1 MDVLGQYLTT
11 LWSLLCQRLQTSATP
26 KYTRYFLIFLALF
39 IDKHGV
45 STVTTSLDSV
55 QSGLFGMLLQQVLMP
70 NFASV
75 TGDVEHKLCAVALTK
90 ILCDCPAILSDKN
103 TWTKLLAL
111 LVTYIEGNAGEG
123 AGGDDGDDEE
133 RALAGYSAAFA
144 QLHHAQRKETD
155 PLPDVRD
162 VRHFLA
168 TSLSAM
174 SHTHPVGAVIAQGLD
189 SQSQNALKS
198 YLTAAGNLPLN

>member
-123 AGGDDGDDEE
+123 AGGTTGSMRSARS
-133 RALAGYSAAFA
+133 RATRPPLRSCTTRSARRRTLCRTCGTCGTFWPP
-144 QLHHAQRKETD
+144 R
-155 PLPDVRD
+155 
-162 VRHFLA
+162 
-168 TSLSAM
+168 
-174 SHTHPVGAVIAQGLD
+174 
-189 SQSQNALKS
+189 
-198 YLTAAGNLPLN
+198 